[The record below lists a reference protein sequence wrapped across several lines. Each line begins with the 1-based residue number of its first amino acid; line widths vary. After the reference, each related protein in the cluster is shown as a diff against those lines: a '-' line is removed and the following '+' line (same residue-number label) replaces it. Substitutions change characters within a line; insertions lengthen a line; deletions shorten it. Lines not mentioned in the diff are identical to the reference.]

1 MGGWGGRRQK
11 GIKTK
16 AGVEGERKER
26 KKVKQRREGGKR
38 DQKKKRGGGGKED
51 DDDDVGLNVLRC
63 RADILGTTK
72 KKKKNP
78 CT

>member
-1 MGGWGGRRQK
+1 MKQRGEGG
-11 GIKTK
+11 
-16 AGVEGERKER
+16 KER
-26 KKVKQRREGGKR
+26 KK
-38 DQKKKRGGGGKED
+38 KKKKKTKKEEE

-63 RADILGTTK
+63 RADISGTTRK